1 VVAVA
6 AAVAALAATARALKP
21 HVPHDFQ
28 IYWQAGYDFAHGLP
42 IYHPLPMARRFNYP
56 PFAAQL
62 FQLFGILP
70 LRLAAWL
77 FYLTN
82 VVLLIVVLR
91 ISGHLVHGAD
101 QSSPRSLAPLVLA
114 LLCSGVFVF
123 DNLSHGQ
130 INLLILVL
138 CLLGIQAFTL
148 GREVAA
154 GGWLMGAAA
163 VKLTPVFFL
172 LWAMVRGSRRTILAI
187 IGFGVLCLAL
197 PMAQRGWEQG
207 VADLSAYY
215 QGFLQKFAAGHVITD
230 ERNQNLTAMIYRAA
244 VPEPGGYAY
253 LPGLAPAAPVIN
265 RALAATILAVLLIHL
280 FKLRIARQPVTLLEI
295 AAVFLASHLLSG
307 ITWKAHLVSLLFVSY
322 AFFSL
327 EWRRLSGGR
336 RILLGAAWVGLAAIG
351 LGRDLIGSRLHH
363 DLARY
368 SGYVWVMLLLFTL
381 SIVWSGRTNN
391 VSGKRKRNRSRC

>member
-1 VVAVA
+1 VVAVL
-6 AAVAALAATARALKP
+6 AAVTLFAATVRAFKP
-21 HVPHDFQ
+21 HIAHDFQ

-42 IYHPLPMARRFNYP
+42 IYHSLPMARRFNYP

-62 FQLFGILP
+62 FQVFGILP

-77 FYLTN
+77 FYLTSVALL
-82 VVLLIVVLR
+82 VVALR
-91 ISGHLVHGAD
+91 VSRHLVHPAD
-101 QSSPRSLAPLVLA
+101 QSSHRSPAPLVLA
-114 LLCSGVFVF
+114 LLCSAVFVI
-123 DNLSHGQ
+123 DNLNHGQ

-138 CLLGIQAFTL
+138 CLLGIQAVVL

-154 GGWLMGAAA
+154 GGWLVSAAA
-163 VKLTPVFFL
+163 IKLTPALFV
-172 LWAMVRGSRRTILAI
+172 LWAMIRGGRRTILAVL
-187 IGFGVLCLAL
+187 GFGVLCLAL

-207 VADLSAYY
+207 LVDLAAYH

-253 LPGLAPAAPVIN
+253 LPGLAAAAPVIN
-265 RALAATILAVLLIHL
+265 RALAATILAVLVIHL
-280 FKLRIARQPVTLLEI
+280 LKLRIARQPVNPLEI

-327 EWRRLSGGR
+327 EWRPLSRGG

-363 DLARY
+363 ALAGY
-368 SGYVWVMLLLFTL
+368 SVYVWVLLLLFTL
-381 SIVWSGRTNN
+381 CIGWSGRTKN
-391 VSGKRKRNRSRC
+391 V